1 MCYDQ
6 TYHQV
11 LNTILYMYHGNG
23 GVHQF
28 NNIPLGEHGEQ
39 NTGSQSIM
47 MILMIQQLTI
57 TKMITI
63 HFT

>member
-23 GVHQF
+23 GTSKQQHT
-28 NNIPLGEHGEQ
+28 IGEHGEQ